1 MINHV
6 ERKAW
11 LQAGRTLA
19 LDPTQ
24 SVDCPSCG
32 NATLV
37 VRNLPS
43 DDNCVERHIVCPACK
58 KGEYIYK
65 PVGHAVPQKSVELK
79 Q

>member
-6 ERKAW
+6 ERNAW

-24 SVDCPSCG
+24 SVTCPSCG

-37 VRNLPS
+37 VENLPS
-43 DDNCVERHIVCPACK
+43 DDKCIERHIFCPVCK
-58 KGEYIYK
+58 RGERIYK
-65 PVGHAVPQKSVELK
+65 PTGHAVPQKSEER
-79 Q
+79 QS